1 MNIFGIK
8 YYYIFRYYLNQRWDE
23 NRESLFAYIEQ
34 VKTFKSLFLSNL
46 NEKIYILCYKIYL

>member
-1 MNIFGIK
+1 MFREKIINIFGIK

-34 VKTFKSLFLSNL
+34 VKTFKSLFL
-46 NEKIYILCYKIYL
+46 